1 MFITRDFDIL
11 FLVCNGYLVI
21 RVGQLWHTTLRIVMN
36 TSIHMILETLS
47 FSFGMAKEILKDN
60 RVFIW
65 KSKVFYVLLPKRR
78 RTIPNKGKFKR
89 RNKRASS
96 MASDSFVTF

>member
-1 MFITRDFDIL
+1 
-11 FLVCNGYLVI
+11 
-21 RVGQLWHTTLRIVMN
+21 
-36 TSIHMILETLS
+36 MILETLT
-47 FSFGMAKEILKDN
+47 FSLRMAKKILKN
-60 RVFIW
+60 YKVFIW